1 MLRNLR
7 FSHIFRKKGT
17 MFLEKAIYEQ
27 INFIKDTKGRYGLS
41 ADQICDIVSHSG
53 GFVSIHTVRRLLAPD
68 AEKKR
73 FRADTVSPVY
83 DALLTLYG
91 SDGSDGFTAPTYAYP
106 FFDRRQYEQLIAA
119 LKDTNSRLLGEVS
132 SLKAE
137 NAEKDACIEKQKA
150 MIDVLWHGLLT
161 FGQSSEEYNKIL
173 DYYKKEG

>member
-1 MLRNLR
+1 
-7 FSHIFRKKGT
+7 

-27 INFIKDTKGRYGLS
+27 INFIKSTKGRYGLS

-83 DALLTLYG
+83 DALLALY
-91 SDGSDGFTAPTYAYP
+91 GSDGFTAPTYAYP
-106 FFDRRQYEQLIAA
+106 NFDRRQYEQLVALLKESNTRLTSDIAD
-119 LKDTNSRLLGEVS
+119 LKSAIS
-132 SLKAE
+132 
-137 NAEKDACIEKQKA
+137 EKDAFIAKQKA
-150 MIDVLWHGLLT
+150 IIDVLWHGLLT
-161 FGQSSEEYNKIL
+161 FGQSSEEYKKIL